1 MLGVLLNLGRYNIRS
16 ANNPD
21 DFLFGLIA
29 CIVGGL
35 LYLLYKWLDRDRD

>member
-1 MLGVLLNLGRYNIRS
+1 MLGVLLNLGRYKMYPE
-16 ANNPD
+16 NNPD